1 MQQIVVLLVLA
12 LVWAAVLVPQHVRN
26 RAESRPADSIGAF
39 QKQLSVLERTSPG
52 SMARERLRVAPHTPS
67 TPGGHRS
74 LGERAALAPSS
85 SAKVMARKRRK
96 DILCGLLAA
105 MAGSLALGFL
115 PGFGVMLSLHLVLD
129 VLFVAYVAM
138 LVRLRNLAEE
148 REVKVRYLPNTYLP
162 NNVRRASEPALL
174 LHRSGS

>member
-26 RAESRPADSIGAF
+26 RAEGRPSDSIGAF

-52 SMARERLRVAPHTPS
+52 ARSVRAVA
-67 TPGGHRS
+67 S
-74 LGERAALAPSS
+74 LPSS
-85 SAKVMARKRRK
+85 SSSHRTAAPAARLRQVPAAGRSSARKRRK

-105 MAGSLALGFL
+105 MAGSLVLGFL
-115 PGFGVMLSLHLVLD
+115 PGLRVMLGLHLALD

-138 LVRLRNLAEE
+138 LVRLRNVAEE
-148 REVKVRYLPNTYLP
+148 RESKVRYLPATFP
-162 NNVRRASEPALL
+162 NAVRRAPEPALL
-174 LHRSGS
+174 LRRSGS